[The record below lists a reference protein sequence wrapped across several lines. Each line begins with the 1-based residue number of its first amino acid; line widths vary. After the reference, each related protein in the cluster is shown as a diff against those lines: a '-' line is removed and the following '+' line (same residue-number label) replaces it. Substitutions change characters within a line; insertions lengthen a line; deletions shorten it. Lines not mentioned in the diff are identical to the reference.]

1 MPDLN
6 LCIKNRRK
14 NLSKIWRS
22 KEWKEAR
29 TIFLSFHP
37 DKKCARCGRVGTI
50 VPGHSS
56 EDYND
61 METYIQKV
69 RDNECPPLC
78 PTCNL
83 MEMKGR
89 KPCPSCIK
97 KFHKGES
104 DRIRYIT
111 QDQETCYICSP
122 SYDLEKKRIKKEE
135 RQRLLRK
142 LNQEKYLKAK
152 EWKKNNAMLKL

>member
-29 TIFLSFHP
+29 AIFLSFHP

-69 RDNECPPLC
+69 KDNECPPLC

-89 KPCPSCIK
+89 KPCPSCIE

-111 QDQETCYICSP
+111 QDQETCYVCSP
-122 SYDLEKKRIKKEE
+122 GYDPEILTAISP
-135 RQRLLRK
+135 RK
-142 LNQEKYLKAK
+142 IYFPVLCNIITSVSSVLIAYYFLG
-152 EWKKNNAMLKL
+152 